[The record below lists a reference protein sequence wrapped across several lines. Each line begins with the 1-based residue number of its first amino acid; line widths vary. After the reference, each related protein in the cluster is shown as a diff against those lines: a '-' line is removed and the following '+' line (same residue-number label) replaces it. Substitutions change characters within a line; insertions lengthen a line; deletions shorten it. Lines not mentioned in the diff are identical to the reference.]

1 MVKSMT
7 GFGQITKKHGET
19 QLSIEIKTV
28 NHRFLDMNFKMSKPL
43 SIFEEKM
50 RKIIQQYIKRGRV
63 DVFVTLQG
71 QSLTEQ
77 HIQVNWNLLNQYLE
91 QFNEIQIQKQI
102 KGDIQ
107 INDLIHLNDLFQ
119 VEETNDKDEQFE
131 QFLMTA
137 FHEVLNGVNVMRIE
151 EGSSLKEDILSR
163 LKIIDHITNHLY
175 NYADE
180 YKEQYRQKIIER
192 IKEYLNDVVDESRI
206 IQEAAILSE
215 KSDISEEIIRL
226 NSHIEQFNE
235 IIEKDD
241 AIGRKLDFLTQE
253 LLREVNTIGSKA
265 NDVRISKYVVELK
278 SEIEKIKEQVQN
290 IE

>member
-28 NHRFLDMNFKMSKPL
+28 NHRFLDMNFKMSKAL

>member
-28 NHRFLDMNFKMSKPL
+28 NHRFLDMNFKMSKAL

-137 FHEVLNGVNVMRIE
+137 FHEVLNEVNVMRIE